1 MRGTILSRHVQR
13 SRARTR
19 RLTPALVLTLLAAA
33 CAPSA
38 PVSDSA
44 SGDGAIPPVAATDLR
59 YTCGAFAFG
68 PDVLVMAGQ
77 AELADNP
84 VAAALRAHLTQR
96 GPDIDF
102 LPDHGWILAGMDASS
117 AEFVTLGGDKGM
129 KVVTLASGPAGWQ
142 VTGWGDCQARRVL
155 PAGLGD
161 ADWVLVPGQPPI
173 GPDTRTFQADV
184 TERACASG
192 RSSEGRIAG
201 PEILAIADQVL
212 VTFAVRP
219 FGGGVQTC
227 PSNPPTRVTVD
238 LGEPLG
244 DRVLRDGG
252 TLPPRDP
259 TTQP

>member
-1 MRGTILSRHVQR
+1 MSRHGPR
-13 SRARTR
+13 PWSRTAR
-19 RLTPALVLTLLAAA
+19 LLPALVLAFLAAA

-38 PVSDSA
+38 PASGSA
-44 SGDGAIPPVAATDLR
+44 GDGAIPSVAATDLR

-68 PDVLVMAGQ
+68 PDVLVKAGQ

-84 VAAALRAHLTQR
+84 VAAALRAHLAQG

-102 LPDHGWILAGMDASS
+102 LPDHGWLLAGIDASS
-117 AEFVTLGGDKGM
+117 AEFVTLGGDLGM
-129 KVVTLASGPAGWQ
+129 KVVTLASGPAGWH

-155 PAGLGD
+155 PSGLGD
-161 ADWVLVPGQPPI
+161 ADWVLAPGQPPI
-173 GPDTRTFQADV
+173 GPGTRTFQADV

-227 PSNPPTRVTVD
+227 PGNPSTRVTVD

-244 DRVLRDGG
+244 GRLLRDGG

>member
-1 MRGTILSRHVQR
+1 MSQ
-13 SRARTR
+13 RTR
-19 RLTPALVLTLLAAA
+19 IRTGRLLPALALAFLAAA

-38 PVSDSA
+38 PATGSA
-44 SGDGAIPPVAATDLR
+44 SGDGPIPSIAAADLH

-68 PDVLVMAGQ
+68 PDVLVRAGQ
-77 AELADNP
+77 AELADNA
-84 VAAALRAHLTQR
+84 VAAALRAHLAQ
-96 GPDIDF
+96 GPEIDF

-117 AEFVTLGGDKGM
+117 AEFVTIAGDLGM
-129 KVVTLASGPAGWQ
+129 KVVTLSTGATGWH
-142 VTGWGDCQARRVL
+142 VTGWGDCRARRVL

-161 ADWVLVPGQPPI
+161 ADWVLAPGQPPI

-201 PEILAIADQVL
+201 PEILAIADKVL

-219 FGGGVQTC
+219 LGGDVQTC

-244 DRVLRDGG
+244 DRLLRDGG
-252 TLPPRDP
+252 TLPLRDP